1 MKRSQEAKEAGV
13 SAGAQRGDAPVVAH
27 EAQDLD
33 QDYDEF
39 WFLKKYC
46 DDAEDKDDGL
56 PDLVEVDEPEVQGAQ
71 LLTHPL
77 RTELEAQDEDD
88 EPPKLVPAEDEDG
101 MEEDGAVY
109 Y

>member
-1 MKRSQEAKEAGV
+1 MKRSQEAKEAAV
-13 SAGAQRGDAPVVAH
+13 SAGGDAPVVAH
-27 EAQDLD
+27 GAQDLD

-71 LLTHPL
+71 LLTHEP